1 MCKLFQ
7 LCHLQCTY
15 LPSNRL
21 LEICQANRT
30 VTRKAILN
38 PILTVDPRPKLKTA
52 DLQMFTNSKPKK
64 MKTTCT
70 PHGKPSKLGLQ
81 ADFE

>member
-1 MCKLFQ
+1 MCQ
-7 LCHLQCTY
+7 LGQLQCTY

-21 LEICQANRT
+21 LEICQANRA
-30 VTRKAILN
+30 VTGKAILN
-38 PILTVDPRPKLKTA
+38 PVLTVDPRPKLKTA
-52 DLQMFTNSKPKK
+52 DLQMFINLNRQE